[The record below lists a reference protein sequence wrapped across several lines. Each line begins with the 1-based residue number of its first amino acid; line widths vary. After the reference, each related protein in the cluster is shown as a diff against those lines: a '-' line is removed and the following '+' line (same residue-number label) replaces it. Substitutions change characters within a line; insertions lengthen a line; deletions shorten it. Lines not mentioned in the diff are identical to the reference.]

1 MTLHLAFT
9 AAYYRF
15 QIVRRLVPNFLKVGK
30 EKIPMRPMMAMDEE
44 HFPKLTPQK
53 RRKWEEKALI
63 IEHSKL
69 GRALSRRPSTF
80 STKSKTK
87 SEMSIQ
93 TVPVEQDRTLETDED
108 VEPNVEV

>member
-44 HFPKLTPQK
+44 HFPKLNPQK
-53 RRKWEEKALI
+53 RKKKALI
-63 IEHSKL
+63 IKHSKL